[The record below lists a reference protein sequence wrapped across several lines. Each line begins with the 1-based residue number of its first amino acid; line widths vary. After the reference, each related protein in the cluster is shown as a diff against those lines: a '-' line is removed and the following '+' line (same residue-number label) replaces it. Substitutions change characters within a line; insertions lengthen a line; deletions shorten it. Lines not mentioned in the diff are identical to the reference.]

1 MLSLRPSATNKKKG
15 ENGSPY
21 RRSLPTLKSSARI
34 SLTKM
39 DIELSKYK
47 LSSTLTMEKNYDEI
61 IIIKKVWTRIL

>member
-1 MLSLRPSATNKKKG
+1 VG
-15 ENGSPY
+15 
-21 RRSLPTLKSSARI
+21 I

-47 LSSTLTMEKNYDEI
+47 LSSTLTMEKNYEEI